1 MHQGKALF
9 LITQQAFECPCAQ
22 VLCWAL
28 ARQRPLVRRAG
39 TWTNSGDA
47 VKAVARGWG
56 SRPWEGRILARR
68 AEAWGRPRQGSGGG
82 QDRGLGESR
91 GLGEGRAG
99 VWGRKGLVCCPP
111 PPGVPGA
118 PWSRASCEE
127 LGSGANLE
135 PRSRSWTHCPSAT
148 ASKLGGDWAGRRRVL
163 PLGVLG
169 RADLHPVLPQGP
181 PPRTAAP

>member
-111 PPGVPGA
+111 ARRPWCSLEQSIVRGAGLWGELGATVTQLDSLSISDGLEAGRGPGGKEACPPPG
-118 PWSRASCEE
+118 R
-127 LGSGANLE
+127 
-135 PRSRSWTHCPSAT
+135 PRSC
-148 ASKLGGDWAGRRRVL
+148 
-163 PLGVLG
+163 
-169 RADLHPVLPQGP
+169 
-181 PPRTAAP
+181 